1 MSITLE
7 QVATETVTTK
17 QPQVV
22 LSALDPQE
30 VYEAVT
36 NAANTSQ
43 TMRELHTTKLQ
54 TSLFP
59 DLVAGLCQRLW
70 DNQVQFGSGDP
81 FDIFL
86 LTEDTDL
93 EELAEDSTEN
103 IVVRQAL
110 ERLIP
115 LSTQREKK
123 TSFLIDAY
131 CAGAG
136 CELPELRTLGLRR
149 SLSRQDQLD
158 LLIALLKQ
166 TSWPRQMMRGTEET
180 SDSLFPLPRLIMHID
195 RIQYIAHCSP
205 TDVAQYTAALTYMIE
220 ALGDGFTLWLNID
233 DDDPSFPEEVKR
245 ALGQRF
251 LASITHDLTAAW
263 TSTEPAGPPTR

>member
-1 MSITLE
+1 MSTKLE
-7 QVATETVTTK
+7 QVATEAVTTR

-30 VYEAVT
+30 AYEAVS

-43 TMRELHTTKLQ
+43 ATRELHTTMLQ

-59 DLVAGLCQRLW
+59 DLVGCLCQRLW

-81 FDIFL
+81 FDVFL
-86 LTEDTDL
+86 LTNEDDL
-93 EELAEDSTEN
+93 EELAEESTEN
-103 IVVRQAL
+103 VVVRKAL

-115 LSTQREKK
+115 LSKQRKK
-123 TSFLIDAY
+123 ETSFLIDAY

-136 CELPELRTLGLRR
+136 CSVDELRTLGISR

-158 LLIALLKQ
+158 LLIALLKE
-166 TSWPRQMMRGTEET
+166 TSWSRHMMRGAEEA

-195 RIQYIAHCSP
+195 RIQYVIHCSP
-205 TDVAQYTAALTYMIE
+205 IDVAQYTAALTYLLYE
-220 ALGDGFTLWLNID
+220 LGEGFTLWLNID

-251 LASITHDLTAAW
+251 MAHITHDLTI
-263 TSTEPAGPPTR
+263 E

>member
-1 MSITLE
+1 MNITLE

-43 TMRELHTTKLQ
+43 TMRELHTTMLQ
-54 TSLFP
+54 ASLFP
-59 DLVAGLCQRLW
+59 DLVGGLCQRLW
-70 DNQVQFGSGDP
+70 DNQVQWGSGDP
-81 FDIFL
+81 FDVFL
-86 LTEDTDL
+86 ITKEDDL
-93 EELAEDSTEN
+93 EELAEESTEN
-103 IVVRQAL
+103 VVVRKAL

-115 LSTQREKK
+115 LSKQREKE

-136 CELPELRTLGLRR
+136 CSLDELRILELSR

-158 LLIALLKQ
+158 LLIALLRE
-166 TSWPRQMMRGTEET
+166 TSWPRHMMRGVEET
-180 SDSLFPLPRLIMHID
+180 NNSLFPLPRLIMHID
-195 RIQYIAHCSP
+195 RIQYITHCSSA
-205 TDVAQYTAALTYMIE
+205 DVAQYTAALTYLIE

-245 ALGQRF
+245 VLGQRF
-251 LASITHDLTAAW
+251 LAYVTHDLTAA
-263 TSTEPAGPPTR
+263 